1 MKYLNPIIFATMGLI
16 SGIAGIVF
24 HDHFYLA
31 LLLYLLAWFLLGI
44 ALLVGNVDNLPKPHI
59 IVAGYGRLPGTRVY
73 GLLIENDGEAA
84 YNIAPP
90 SPVSLSGA
98 KGEGDNRY

>member
-44 ALLVGNVDNLPKPHI
+44 AL
-59 IVAGYGRLPGTRVY
+59 PGTRVD

-98 KGEGDNRY
+98 KGGGG